1 VVDAETTVDTDDLE
15 HDRRLERA
23 PKGEVGIEVDVDVEV
38 LFLFTDRL
46 CAKLDAFSR
55 TSASWCARQFKASM
69 HVLITLEKSETKA
82 FLASSESN

>member
-1 VVDAETTVDTDDLE
+1 MSVYTDDLE

-23 PKGEVGIEVDVDVEV
+23 PEGEVGIEMDVDVEV

-46 CAKLDAFSR
+46 CTELDACVMVSI
-55 TSASWCARQFKASM
+55 AVQGAYAGAG
-69 HVLITLEKSETKA
+69 TLEKSETNV